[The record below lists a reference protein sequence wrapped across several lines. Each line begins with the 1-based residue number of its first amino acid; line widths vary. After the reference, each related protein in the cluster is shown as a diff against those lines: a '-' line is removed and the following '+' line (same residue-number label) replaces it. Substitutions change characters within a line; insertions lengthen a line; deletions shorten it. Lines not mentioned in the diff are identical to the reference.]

1 MKASKKEY
9 LKHVMGHL
17 ALAYLTKNSE
27 YISVYSL
34 ELDNIIDNQLTFNEH
49 E

>member
-9 LKHVMGHL
+9 LKHVLSHL
-17 ALAYLTKNSE
+17 KMAYEFGASE
-27 YISVYSL
+27 IISDYSL
-34 ELDNIIDNQLTFNEH
+34 ELDKIIDEQIKFNEY